1 MTEKIYKLRN
11 FGLKLSLR
19 RDILFLSKKM
29 GADTLEQEKIA
40 RINFLARKS
49 REEGL
54 TDDEKQEQQ
63 LLRNEY
69 RAAIRASLTATL
81 DNIEYQDYKE
91 SLNPKTRS

>member
-1 MTEKIYKLRN
+1 MIYFFYCVKLELIITN
-11 FGLKLSLR
+11 
-19 RDILFLSKKM
+19 
-29 GADTLEQEKIA
+29 QEKIA
-40 RINFLARKS
+40 RINALAKKS

-81 DNIEYQDYKE
+81 DNIEFEEYKE
-91 SLNPKTRS
+91 SLNPKGGC